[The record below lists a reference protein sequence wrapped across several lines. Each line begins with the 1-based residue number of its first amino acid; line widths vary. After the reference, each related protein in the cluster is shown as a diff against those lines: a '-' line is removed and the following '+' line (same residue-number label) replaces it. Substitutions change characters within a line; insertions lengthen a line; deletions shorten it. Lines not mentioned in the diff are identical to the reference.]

1 MHGMGRAVRQ
11 FFLSRPLWLSI
22 PVLMAVS
29 VAFSVGALFLLTEL
43 MGLGYPPSFRRSLMV
58 ATLAPMLVS
67 GPIGGFI
74 VHLLRE
80 VDGAHRRVQQLAWH
94 DELTGLLNRRRF
106 AELGQLELERAQRQD
121 EALTAVLLDVDDFKK
136 INDRHGH
143 AAGDAVLQ
151 TLGQV
156 LPASLRRSDLPAR
169 WGGEE
174 FALVLP
180 GASGDDAVRIVERL
194 RQAVASTSIVAAGQ
208 SLRCTVSIGMAEQR
222 PGDSF
227 DDLLRRADEAMY
239 RAKTS
244 GKNRVCTAEAA

>member
-1 MHGMGRAVRQ
+1 MRRAVRQ
-11 FFLSRPLWLSI
+11 FFLTRPLWLSI
-22 PVLMAVS
+22 PVLMAFS
-29 VAFSVGALFLLTEL
+29 VAASVGALFLLTEL

-58 ATLAPMLVS
+58 ATIAPMLVS

-80 VDGAHRRVQQLAWH
+80 VDGAHRRVQHLAWH

-106 AELGQLELERAQRQD
+106 TELGQQALERGLQQG
-121 EALTAVLLDVDDFKK
+121 EAVTAVLLDVDDFKQV
-136 INDRHGH
+136 NDRHGH

-151 TLGQV
+151 TLGHV
-156 LPASLRRSDLPAR
+156 LTVSLRRSDLSAR

-180 GASGDDAVRIVERL
+180 GAGREDAAGIVERL
-194 RQAVASTSIVAAGQ
+194 RQAVASTPIVAAGQ
-208 SLRCTVSIGMAEQR
+208 SLRCTVSIGVAPLR

-227 DDLLRRADEAMY
+227 DALIRRADDAMY

-244 GKNRVCTAEAA
+244 GKNRVCLAEAA